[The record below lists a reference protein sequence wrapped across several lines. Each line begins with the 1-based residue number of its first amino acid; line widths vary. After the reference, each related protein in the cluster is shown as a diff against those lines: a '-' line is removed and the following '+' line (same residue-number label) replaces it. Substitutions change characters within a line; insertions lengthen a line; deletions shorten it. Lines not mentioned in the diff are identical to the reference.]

1 MEIKK
6 ICFVPHFCQH
16 LPPPPPHLQKIHET
30 YLIVPLPEVWHSIA
44 LPSGLDCGVPA
55 DVRAAAG
62 PHILVTVLEAA

>member
-1 MEIKK
+1 M
-6 ICFVPHFCQH
+6 FCSTFLSTSNIPTPQSPKNH
-16 LPPPPPHLQKIHET
+16 AT